1 MPDRL
6 GPQFAVTIPEC
17 GREWMMRNLFDWKES
32 WNIGVG
38 WMDDAHLQLAH
49 GLAGLF
55 QQYTEEGAS
64 LPPERMA
71 DYCDCLLEQA
81 KVHFRDEEEWM
92 EFLNYPG
99 LRSHLREH
107 SMLLAELKYYIKEIK
122 CGGNG
127 ISLEVL
133 MALKGWLVTHVT
145 ESDREFVH
153 FLKQHDL
160 FDSRLLEEHRSP
172 CAEAPFAEGS

>member
-1 MPDRL
+1 MK
-6 GPQFAVTIPEC
+6 
-17 GREWMMRNLFDWKES
+17 NLFEWKEN

-38 WMDDAHLQLAH
+38 WMDDAHLELAH

-55 QQYTEEGAS
+55 QLYTEERETLSA
-64 LPPERMA
+64 ERLA

-92 EFLNYPG
+92 EFLRYPG
-99 LRSHLREH
+99 LDSHLREH
-107 SMLLAELKYYIKEIK
+107 RMLLAELKYYIKGIK

-127 ISLEVL
+127 INLEVL
-133 MALKGWLVTHVT
+133 MALKAWLVTHVKG
-145 ESDREFVH
+145 SDQEFVR

-160 FDSRLLEEHRSP
+160 FDGTGMEDRRPPLKD
-172 CAEAPFAEGS
+172 AQIIEGS